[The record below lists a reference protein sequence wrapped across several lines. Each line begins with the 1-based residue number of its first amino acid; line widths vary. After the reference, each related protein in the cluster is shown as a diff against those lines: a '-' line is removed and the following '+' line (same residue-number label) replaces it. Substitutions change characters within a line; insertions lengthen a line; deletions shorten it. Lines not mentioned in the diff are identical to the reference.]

1 MKNIIDNFDYLNKI
15 WECKSI
21 SETREY
27 LKKIQENFD
36 HLEKNEQKKYVKKL
50 SQLSLDFII
59 ADSFDNGKNINIY
72 HSEKAIR
79 KLVLEQFPKINVKN
93 FNNRINDL
101 LSFFDSI
108 TPKFDTC
115 KSKNLI
121 QVR

>member
-59 ADSFDNGKNINIY
+59 A
-72 HSEKAIR
+72 
-79 KLVLEQFPKINVKN
+79 
-93 FNNRINDL
+93 
-101 LSFFDSI
+101 
-108 TPKFDTC
+108 PKFDTC